1 MRAAIQRFWCRLLR
15 HRHGQ
20 AYILCTT
27 TDGVALKSHEMD
39 YWSAEWIVV
48 NTRRFDLPLDLPRAY
63 EDDRFILYRLP
74 PRAR

>member
-48 NTRRFDLPLDLPRAY
+48 NNIMPGAKFAGRDIVSCRIVTL
-63 EDDRFILYRLP
+63 
-74 PRAR
+74 